1 MVKPKI
7 SGYMSKEINLVWFR
21 NDLRV
26 GDNPALFYAAE
37 QGTVIGIYLEAVE
50 QRKLHD
56 DAACKIGFI
65 NDSVEELRK
74 ELNQLNIPLHSFK
87 VEDYQQSAKKI
98 EQLVKEYQAN
108 GVFFN
113 NEYPLNEKERDEA
126 LEKILL
132 KQGISVNRYDGDLI
146 IPPNSVSTGKGEPYK
161 VFTPY
166 KKAWIEHHKMQGAS
180 PLPRPNKQSYKV
192 DKQSDYD
199 FSHEYRQDLWPAGE
213 RAAQERLKEFL
224 PKAGY
229 YKERRDIPS
238 VKGTS
243 MLSPYLAAGSI
254 SARQCIEA
262 LLDWHDGD
270 EDAFYKDTWLSEI
283 IWREFYR
290 QIIIDNPEISKHK
303 VFKSD
308 AKEVWNGQQ
317 DLFEKWCQGKTGF
330 PLIDAAMRQLL
341 QTGWM
346 HNRLRMNVAMFLN
359 KLCLI
364 DWRQGEAFF
373 MRHLIDGDFA
383 SNNGGWQWC
392 SSTGADGAPYF
403 RIMSPITQSQRFD
416 PEGKFIRKLVPEL
429 SSLSDK
435 DIHFPSSEQR
445 EELGYPQPIIDY
457 KEARKRALELLS

>member
-1 MVKPKI
+1 
-7 SGYMSKEINLVWFR
+7 MSKAVNLVWFR

-37 QGTVIGIYLEAVE
+37 KGTVIGVYLEAVE

-56 DAACKIGFI
+56 DADCKIGFI
-65 NDSVEELRK
+65 NDTVKELRK
-74 ELNQLNIPLHSFK
+74 QLNQLNIPLHSFE
-87 VEDYQQSAKKI
+87 VEDYQQSVEKI
-98 EQLVKEYQAN
+98 EQMVEQFQVS
-108 GVFFN
+108 GVYFN
-113 NEYPLNEKERDEA
+113 NEYPLNEKERDES

-132 KQGISVNRYDGDLI
+132 KRGITVNRYDGDLI
-146 IPPNSVSTGKGEPYK
+146 IQPSSVATGKGEPYK

-166 KKAWIEHHKMQGAS
+166 KKAWIEFHKTQGVS
-180 PLPRPNKQSYKV
+180 PLPKPGKQDYKI
-192 DKQSDYD
+192 DEQKNYD
-199 FSHEYRQDLWPAGE
+199 FAHDYRNDLWPAGE
-213 RAAQERLKEFL
+213 QAAQDRLKVFL
-224 PKAGY
+224 PKASY
-229 YKERRDIPS
+229 YKEQRDIPS

-243 MLSPYLAAGSI
+243 MLSPYLAVGAI
-254 SARQCIEA
+254 SARQCISQ
-262 LLDWHDGD
+262 LLEWHEGD
-270 EDAFYKDTWLSEI
+270 EEAFYKDTWLSEI

-290 QIIIDNPEISKHK
+290 QIIIDNPQISKHK
-303 VFKSD
+303 AFKND
-308 AKEVWNGQQ
+308 AKEVWNGPQEM
-317 DLFEKWCQGKTGF
+317 FEKWCQAKTGF

-373 MRHLIDGDFA
+373 MKHLIDGDFA

-403 RIMSPITQSQRFD
+403 RIMSPITQSKRFD

-429 SSLSDK
+429 ASLSDK

-445 EELGYPQPIIDY
+445 EELGYPQPMIDY
-457 KEARKRALELLS
+457 KEARKLALELLS

>member
-1 MVKPKI
+1 
-7 SGYMSKEINLVWFR
+7 MSKEINLVWFR

-37 QGTVIGIYLEAVE
+37 QGTVIGIYLEAIE
-50 QRKLHD
+50 QRKAHD
-56 DAACKIGFI
+56 DATCKIGFI
-65 NDSVEELRK
+65 YDTVKELRK
-74 ELNQLNIPLHSFK
+74 QLNQLNIPLHSFK
-87 VEDYQQSAKKI
+87 VSDYAESVEKL
-98 EQLVKEYQAN
+98 EQLAKQFDASGIY
-108 GVFFN
+108 FN
-113 NEYPLNEKERDEA
+113 NEYPLNEKNRDNQA
-126 LEKILL
+126 EKKLGEKGFEI
-132 KQGISVNRYDGDLI
+132 KRFDGDII
-146 IPPNSVSTGKGEPYK
+146 IPPNSVSTGQGEPYK

-166 KKAWIEHHKMQGAS
+166 KKAWIAFHKTQGTS
-180 PLPRPNKQSYKV
+180 PLPMPEKQDFKI
-192 DKQSDYD
+192 DKQND
-199 FSHEYRQDLWPAGE
+199 FDFAQEYRDDLWPAGE
-213 RAAQERLKEFL
+213 QAAQEKLKEFL

-229 YKERRDIPS
+229 YKERRDIPAI
-238 VKGTS
+238 KGTS
-243 MLSPYLAAGSI
+243 MLSPYLAVGAI
-254 SARQCIEA
+254 SAKQCISS
-262 LLDWHDGD
+262 LLEWHDGD
-270 EDAFYKDTWLSEI
+270 EEAFYKDTWLSEI

-308 AKEVWNGQQ
+308 AKEVWNGEQE
-317 DLFEKWCQGKTGF
+317 LFDKWSQGKTGF

-429 SSLSDK
+429 ESLSNK
-435 DIHFPSSEQR
+435 DIHFPSREQR
-445 EELGYPQPIIDY
+445 EKLGYPQPIIDY